1 MELRAFN
8 RHGAPSKVLQA
19 AAEEIKILSQTTI
32 DDLRSVLANKRREV
46 CGLANFSSA
55 AAILSVRSDRDL
67 FTPIASLVDQSIR
80 FESPRSTRGATK
92 CGVRMAGDSH
102 LHRLAYG
109 RCVRSAERSGKR
121 RTSDMPETKNERNAR
136 EARFWEA
143 QKVRVILSGG
153 WANCMRRSLMGAVR
167 TSLVQA
173 MCQNLPTTDKTLPDL
188 LQYVLKHASQ
198 DPM

>member
-1 MELRAFN
+1 MRIGKFFICR
-8 RHGAPSKVLQA
+8 RHLVGPIRSVRLVPFA
-19 AAEEIKILSQTTI
+19 
-32 DDLRSVLANKRREV
+32 LRS
-46 CGLANFSSA
+46 
-55 AAILSVRSDRDL
+55 RSPCPPFLFASDL